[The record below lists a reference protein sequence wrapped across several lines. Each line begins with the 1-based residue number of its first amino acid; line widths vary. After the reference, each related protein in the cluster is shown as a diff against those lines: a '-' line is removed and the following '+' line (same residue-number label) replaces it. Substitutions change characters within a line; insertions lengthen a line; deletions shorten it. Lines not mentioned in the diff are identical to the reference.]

1 MIRLMTYN
9 IHYWEGMDSEV
20 DIARVTQVI
29 EREAPDIVG
38 LNEVFHPYT
47 AEGEDQPVLHQIAE
61 QLGMD
66 FVFAAATHY
75 RFGLRE
81 DGVLTPYGNAL
92 LSRWPIHHV
101 ATTTL
106 DADDHAPRSLIAADI
121 ETPSGPLRVL
131 VTHLDYLS
139 EAIRMKQMREV
150 LRYAEGEHVLM
161 GDFNTLVREEYADFE
176 EVRRRAA
183 EIDGTPIVA
192 SEVVPDLLARGYTDA
207 FATAGEGPAL
217 TWSAAEPLMRI
228 DYILLTP
235 GLAGRLR
242 TCRRVDEFMASDH
255 MPVIAELD

>member
-9 IHYWEGMDSEV
+9 IHYWEGMDGRV
-20 DIARVTQVI
+20 DIARVTEVI
-29 EREAPDIVG
+29 EHAAPDIVG

-47 AEGEDQPVLHQIAE
+47 AQGEDQPVLDQIAD
-61 QLGMD
+61 QLRMD
-66 FVFAAATHY
+66 FVFAAATYY

-81 DGVLTPYGNAL
+81 DGPLTPYGNAL
-92 LSRWPIHHV
+92 LSRWPIRRA

-106 DADDHAPRSLIAADI
+106 AADDHAPRSLIAAEV

-131 VTHLDYLS
+131 ITHLDYLS
-139 EAIRMKQMREV
+139 EAIRLKQMDEV
-150 LRYAEGEHVLM
+150 LRYAQGEHVLM
-161 GDFNTLVREEYADFE
+161 GDFNTLVRGEYADFE

-192 SEVVPDLLARGYTDA
+192 SEVLPSLLARGYTDA
-207 FATAGEGPAL
+207 FAQAGEGPAL

-235 GLAGRLR
+235 GLAPRLR
-242 TCRRVDEFMASDH
+242 VCRRVDEYMASDH
-255 MPVIAELD
+255 MPVVAELD